1 MGIQVASGLL
11 KESALFGFVGVI
23 STFAGST
30 RSGCRFKGVT
40 YPRVN
45 LAVFEP
51 QTTGFSCPLSELGLA
66 SFSG

>member
-40 YPRVN
+40 YPRVKF
-45 LAVFEP
+45 LLKVRGR
-51 QTTGFSCPLSELGLA
+51 T
-66 SFSG
+66 

>member
-1 MGIQVASGLL
+1 MGIQVALGVL

-30 RSGCRFKGVT
+30 RSGCRFKSV
-40 YPRVN
+40 
-45 LAVFEP
+45 AVFEP
-51 QTTGFSCPLSELGLA
+51 QTTGFSCPLSEPGLA